1 MADTVS
7 TPAPLTEI
15 EALRVE
21 NLQLQ
26 RVIVQNALNDWQAKV
41 RVLKADLERPRPDW
55 EWEPDTGTW
64 KRRPEERPR

>member
-1 MADTVS
+1 MADTAS

-26 RVIVQNALNDWQAKV
+26 RVIVQNALNDWQTKV
-41 RVLKADLERPRPDW
+41 RVLKADLERARPGCIW
-55 EWEPDTGTW
+55 NPETGQWSQDST
-64 KRRPEERPR
+64 KD